1 MCFYWFRFLLGEVT
15 SPNSYSQGLLG
26 NLAFGTTNYVKEAK
40 SIPEQGVYLG

>member
-1 MCFYWFRFLLGEVT
+1 MCFYWFRFLLEEVT
-15 SPNSYSQGLLG
+15 SPNCYSQGLLG